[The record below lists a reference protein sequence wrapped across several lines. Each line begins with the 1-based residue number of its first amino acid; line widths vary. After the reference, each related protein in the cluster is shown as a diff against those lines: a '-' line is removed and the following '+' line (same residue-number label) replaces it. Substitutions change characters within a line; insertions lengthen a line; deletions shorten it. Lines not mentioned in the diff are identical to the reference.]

1 MLCLSFSQRPRWETH
16 SDGRGRALC
25 SVLGSA
31 PGRLKRPR
39 FPGPASTPPCR
50 APRRLAPPP
59 GVPTRLTRALQEVDD
74 EPEHPP
80 AAPLHSG
87 PSALVRRASGTR
99 SWGHKQKQR
108 QPPRWAQA
116 SIRPRS
122 SSLPCLCLSLS
133 WCLSVCLCQSVRS
146 IYRFDA
152 R

>member
-1 MLCLSFSQRPRWETH
+1 MGGAWPSALSSAPPRASKRALIPGSCLSPTMQGPRGAW
-16 SDGRGRALC
+16 L
-25 SVLGSA
+25 
-31 PGRLKRPR
+31 
-39 FPGPASTPPCR
+39 
-50 APRRLAPPP
+50 PP
-59 GVPTRLTRALQEVDD
+59 GVPTRLPGALQEVAD

-87 PSALVRRASGTR
+87 PSALVRLASGTR
-99 SWGHKQKQR
+99 SWGDKQKQR

-116 SIRPRS
+116 SIRPRP

-133 WCLSVCLCQSVRS
+133 WCLSVCLCPSVLS